1 MLETPDRGSA
11 TLRETDATTAQESA
25 LCQACGACCAHSRE
39 WPRFTLEDD
48 AEIDRIPA
56 AMIDDSQARMR
67 CDGDRCAALSGEI
80 GTATA
85 CTIYA
90 ARPLVCRDCVPG
102 DDACSIAR
110 TARGMAPIER
120 SVME

>member
-1 MLETPDRGSA
+1 MRKAHKKRAE
-11 TLRETDATTAQESA
+11 TLRETDAMMTRESA
-25 LCQACGACCAHSRE
+25 LCQSCGACCAHSRE

-48 AEIDRIPA
+48 AEIDLIPPA
-56 AMIDDSQARMR
+56 LIDDSQARMR
-67 CDGDRCAALSGEI
+67 CEGDRCAALAGEI

-90 ARPLVCRDCVPG
+90 VRPLVCRDCVPG

-110 TARGMAPIER
+110 AARGMAPIAP
-120 SVME
+120 SVAE

>member
-1 MLETPDRGSA
+1 M
-11 TLRETDATTAQESA
+11 RETDAATARDSA
-25 LCQACGACCAHSRE
+25 ICQACGACCAHSRE

-48 AEIDRIPA
+48 AEIDLIPSA
-56 AMIDDSQARMR
+56 LIDDSQSRMR
-67 CDGDRCAALSGEI
+67 CEGDRCAALSGEI

-90 ARPLVCRDCVPG
+90 VRPLVCRDCVPG

-110 TARGMAPIER
+110 AARGMAPIV
-120 SVME
+120 SPASQ